1 MDTPNLQTLATVAD
15 AGWLMSGHWMSDS
28 FTLQAGCG
36 SVADG
41 TPIGRITASG
51 KCVPVGY
58 TTVSATEAIGQ
69 TVISVTDA
77 SKITVGV
84 TVKLMQ
90 AANAAATD
98 SFAVTDTDLVNNTIT
113 LAYAITSAYAAGD
126 LVRVVNG
133 SETAVGILIGQTET
147 GTSDDDE
154 DYTDKAVAA
163 VIHAV
168 SADESALTLVDA
180 QVKADLPLVNFV

>member
-1 MDTPNLQTLATVAD
+1 MDTPNLQTLATAAD

-28 FTLQAGCG
+28 FTLQKG
-36 SVADG
+36 SGVVVDG
-41 TPIGRITASG
+41 TPIGRITATG
-51 KCVPVGY
+51 KCVPVAY
-58 TTVSATEAIGQ
+58 TTISTTVASGE
-69 TVISVTDA
+69 TVITVTDA
-77 SKITVGV
+77 SVITVGV
-84 TVKLMQ
+84 TVKLMDPVTPT
-90 AANAAATD
+90 NTD
-98 SFAVTDTDLVNNTIT
+98 SFAVTDTDLVANTIT
-113 LAYAITSAYAAGD
+113 LAYTTNYEYVAGA

-133 SETAVGILIGQTET
+133 SETAVGILLGRTET

-180 QVKADLPLVNFV
+180 RVKADLPLIKFV